1 MKLIR
6 WNPTQPSLSREFPA
20 LDEVNRLFDGFMT
33 RGFGDVA
40 ASFTPAVDIDESAE
54 DFTVRVDLPGVS
66 QKDVKVSLMGDTLT
80 IRGERKREEAP
91 KERSTHRVE
100 RTYGAFERIFTFSTP
115 VNNEGIQAR
124 YRDGVL
130 EVVIPKAEQ
139 AKVREIEIQAAS

>member
-6 WNPTQPSLSREFPA
+6 WNPTLPTLSREFPA
-20 LDEVNRLFDGFMT
+20 LDEVNRLFDGFT

-80 IRGERKREEAP
+80 IRGERKREEAR
-91 KERSTHRVE
+91 KDRSTHRVE

-124 YRDGVL
+124 YREGVL